1 MEAEEKLLS
10 CAGMKLSLEWLS
22 EFVTF
27 TTTDPEEIARRL
39 TAHVGEVDD
48 VEIQGK
54 YLKDC
59 CVGKVSNLRKHP
71 GADKLNLC
79 NVETDRGVKNIVCGG
94 TNLREGMLVAF
105 AHVGATVKHGDEKMT
120 LKEAKI
126 RGEKSEGMICAAEEL
141 ELKDMFPAKKEDGER
156 PVIELKVESGKWKV
170 GMSLKEALGMD
181 DVVFHIDNHAIT
193 HRADLFSHIGFA
205 RECVA
210 IGIAKWKKK
219 PEFKASKAGKQ
230 ALPFKLIVE
239 EKKLMPRY
247 CACVIEID
255 GLGETPAWMKKRLRA
270 VGWRPLN
277 LPVDITNYVATEV
290 GVPLHSFDL
299 DDIRGDVHMRKAK
312 EGEKI
317 TTLDGKEWKLPAGA
331 LILSDDE
338 GIFDMLGI
346 MGGLRSSTKNSTR
359 RIYLHSASLDP
370 VSIRFTVIATGH
382 RTDAATVYEK
392 TVPHIT
398 TEQGFF
404 RALQL
409 FLELAPGAR
418 AGSKIESYGD
428 NGEGKPITFSASY
441 AEGKLGTAIPE
452 KTIVKIFEDLGC
464 VVRAQKGTLRLGSGQ
479 ASKKEKSLAV
489 TPPLWRLKDLNGP
502 HDLVEEVGRVYG
514 FDKIPVTLP
523 EASIAPPARDK
534 RIHHL
539 RDALGALGY
548 MELVPLSLVGPEL
561 LKKCNLDPAKCVQV
575 ENPIGEEV
583 SIMQPCVMPQILD
596 HASRNMLLVGDALKT
611 FHIGKIFLSGGG
623 EVLAFGALIA
633 SRNET
638 TPATEPFLRLKRDVL
653 TALLHAGYQA
663 EVTPGEPTPSTAHPG
678 RVGDISVEGKTFG
691 KLFEIHPAVRE
702 RFDLPH
708 RAAGVTMD
716 LDVLLKIAPKERHAK
731 ALPQFPAIT
740 YDVTMTLDRSK
751 VLKGILEKIRISSPL
766 LESVEVADI
775 YSGKPLS
782 KEQYNVTVRCTY
794 RSPERTLT
802 EEEVKEAHEVLMKGV
817 A

>member
-1 MEAEEKLLS
+1 
-10 CAGMKLSLEWLS
+10 MKLSLEWLS

-27 TTTDPEEIARRL
+27 TVTDPEEIARRL

-59 CVGKVSNLRKHP
+59 CVGKVLTVAKHP
-71 GADKLNLC
+71 NADKLSLC
-79 NVETDRGVKNIVCGG
+79 DVETDKGTKRVVCGG
-94 TNLREGMLVAF
+94 TNLHEGMLVAF
-105 AHVGATVKHGDEKMT
+105 AHIGATVKWHGSEEQT
-120 LKEAKI
+120 LEPVNI

-141 ELKDMFPAKKEDGER
+141 ELEEMFPAKKEEGGR
-156 PVIELKVESGKWKV
+156 PVIDLAQLKIENRKLKIGASLKVV
-170 GMSLKEALGMD
+170 LGMN

-210 IGIAKWKKK
+210 IGIAKWKSGFVRRGGLRRDNKIRFSGEK
-219 PEFKASKAGKQ
+219 
-230 ALPFKLIVE
+230 LPFKLIVE

-255 GLGETPAWMKKRLRA
+255 GLGETPEWMKKRLRA
-270 VGWRPLN
+270 VGGRPLN

-346 MGGLRSSTKNSTR
+346 MGGLRSSTKDSTR

-370 VSIRFTVIATGH
+370 VSIRSTVIATGH

-398 TEQGFF
+398 TEQGFL

-418 AGSKIESYGD
+418 AGSKLESFGD
-428 NGEGKPITFSASY
+428 NGEGKPIPFSAAY
-441 AEGKLGTAIPE
+441 AEEKLGAAVPE
-452 KTIVKIFEDLGC
+452 KTVIQIFEDLGC
-464 VVRAQKGTLRLGSGQ
+464 TV
-479 ASKKEKSLAV
+479 KKTKDGMAV
-489 TPPLWRLKDLNGP
+489 TPPLWRLKDLKGP

-523 EASIAPPARDK
+523 EASIAPPTRDK
-534 RIHHL
+534 RIHRL

-548 MELVPLSLVGPEL
+548 MELIPLSLVGPEL

-596 HASRNMLLVGDALKT
+596 HASRNMLLVSDALKT
-611 FHIGKIFLSGGG
+611 FHIGKIFPSGGG
-623 EVLAFGALIA
+623 EVFAFGALLA

-638 TPATEPFLRLKRDVL
+638 TPATEPFLHLKRDML
-653 TALLHAGYQA
+653 TALSHAGYEA

-678 RVGDISVEGKTFG
+678 RVGDINVEEQTFG
-691 KLFEIHPAVRE
+691 KLFEIHPAVGK

-708 RAAGVTMD
+708 RSAGVTMD

-751 VLKGILEKIRISSPL
+751 ALKGILEKIRTSSPL

-775 YSGKPLS
+775 YSGKPLT

-802 EEEVKEAHEVLMKGV
+802 EEEVKREHGKIEMAIQ
-817 A
+817 